1 MSYDELCFVL
11 LSWVL
16 LSIISFDEFGLV
28 RLSLVELIRFIYQ
41 VKKLDLIY
49 KKIFLR
55 KVETHKWQLR

>member
-1 MSYDELCFVL
+1 MSGFVPFG
-11 LSWVL
+11 WVL
-16 LSIISFDEFGLV
+16 LGIISFDEFGLV

-41 VKKLDLIY
+41 VKKLDLIN